1 MKDKKISL
9 QETIDVIKS
18 IRKVIE
24 EKGGKGKNK
33 GDRYFSM
40 YCFLLERSTCPHG
53 WTPPMTQLYMSGL
66 LEKRETTI
74 HKLIKEMIGVNLI
87 EREQVGGIYR
97 YRLKDLQIN
106 YETS

>member
-40 YCFLLERSTCPHG
+40 YCFILERSTCPHG
-53 WTPPMTQLYMSGL
+53 WTPPMTQVDLGNL
-66 LEKRETTI
+66 IQKREGTV
-74 HKLIKEMIGVNLI
+74 HRLIKEMIDVGLI
-87 EREQVGGIYR
+87 ERERVGGVYR
-97 YRLKDLQIN
+97 YRLVDLEVN
-106 YETS
+106 YV